1 MPANTQP
8 IFPLTPKVSW
18 GTLTNSN
25 ILKDGTGTTVSTIF
39 TAGAD
44 GSRIDQIKI
53 RPLGTNSATVVRFFI
68 NNGSTNATATNN
80 SLIHEVTIAATTV
93 SEIAAQTDYNVTITV
108 NTSETIPPIP
118 YLQANHK
125 INVTIGTTA
134 SAGLQITVHGGDY

>member
-1 MPANTQP
+1 MAANTQP

-18 GTLTNSN
+18 GLLTSSN
-25 ILKDGTGTTVSTIF
+25 IAKDGTGNVSTLF
-39 TAGAD
+39 TAGVD

-53 RPLGTNSATVVRFFI
+53 RSLGTNSATVVRFFI

-118 YLQANHK
+118 YLAASYK
-125 INVTIGTTA
+125 INATIGTTA